1 MLSIPGLPS
10 MLCRVLF
17 CCLQIQATSLFA
29 ADDPRVVWEYS
40 GGFGKSWLAHEGGTK
55 WMAWLGN
62 STSLIHVE
70 EGRTPEFIQ
79 LRAVETGLQVRL
91 YAGRGQ
97 IKRASETQ
105 WKTWSAKGNWVGR
118 DRLPK
123 AAVSFPDYQIRVVYF
138 VPSDREPIAHYDAKI
153 RVLLSYVEEL
163 YRSSP
168 SLRREQLDG
177 LPFEREGDEI
187 QVHLVKASQPVS
199 YFNEGWEKRDGTQ
212 FGRILKY
219 LRENEHDPSRRVTLV
234 IPETW
239 EDTPVEEGW
248 AGHEARATVFP
259 PDGGLAIY
267 SGWILQDRFCAT
279 TVETQRDILFDRTP
293 VIGRKSFT
301 LRNPNS
307 PTFEFVENAIGGV
320 AHELGHALGLPHDYR
335 DPNRNIMANGFRK
348 IQTNFTPRTSPTDF
362 VGFSVDNARLL
373 MSSRYLAKDLKL
385 DDYDPPE
392 VQAGIRATRKPGQL
406 LVTLNLKDN
415 TRLRAAVIVRMDSSG
430 RLLKGMPLRGQ
441 SQVVRE
447 LIDGGINDATE
458 EFRILVTDDGGNT
471 TTTRIPLDQIAK

>member
-1 MLSIPGLPS
+1 MSSRPSQLVLLVSVLLFGLQS
-10 MLCRVLF
+10 KSAD
-17 CCLQIQATSLFA
+17 LQA
-29 ADDPRVVWEYS
+29 ADDPRTVWEYA
-40 GGFGKSWLAHEGGTK
+40 GGYGKSWLAHEGGKK
-55 WMAWLGN
+55 WMVWLGN

-70 EGRTPEFIQ
+70 EERTPEFIQ
-79 LRAVETGLQVRL
+79 LRAVKTGLRVRL
-91 YAGRGQ
+91 YEGRGQ
-97 IKRASETQ
+97 LKRANEDQ
-105 WKTWSAKGNWVGR
+105 WKLWSAKGNWVGR

-123 AAVSFPDYQIRVVYF
+123 AAVSFPDYKIRVGYF
-138 VPSDREPIAHYDAKI
+138 VPSDREPCENYDTKI

-168 SLRREQLDG
+168 TLRPAGLDG
-177 LPFEREGDEI
+177 LPFERDGDQI
-187 QVHLVKASQPVS
+187 RVHLVNASQPAS
-199 YFNEGWEKRDGTQ
+199 YFNAGWEKHNGAR

-219 LRENEHDPSRRVTLV
+219 LRENEHDPSRRLTLV

-239 EDTPVEEGW
+239 EDTPIKEGW
-248 AGHEARATVFP
+248 AGHEARAAILP
-259 PDGGLAIY
+259 PDGGFAVY
-267 SGWILQDRFCAT
+267 SAWFLQDRFCAT
-279 TVETQRDILFDRTP
+279 TLEAQRRLLFDRTP
-293 VIGRKSFT
+293 VIGRKSYT

-348 IQTNFTPRTSPTDF
+348 IQANFDPRTSPANY

-373 MSSRYLAKDLKL
+373 MSSRYLAKGLKL

-392 VQAGIRATRKPGQL
+392 VQAIIRGTHKPGQL
-406 LVTLNLKDN
+406 QVMLNLKDN
-415 TRLRAAVIVRMDSSG
+415 TRLRAAIIMRMDSSG
-430 RLLKGMPLRGQ
+430 RLLKGMPLRGR

-447 LIDGGINDATE
+447 LIAGGINDATR

-471 TTTRIPLDQIAK
+471 TTTRIPIDQIAR

>member
-1 MLSIPGLPS
+1 MSSKPGRLMILASVLIFGLHLDHADLS
-10 MLCRVLF
+10 
-17 CCLQIQATSLFA
+17 A
-29 ADDPRVVWEYS
+29 ADDQRTVWEYS
-40 GGFGKSWLAHEGGTK
+40 GVYGKSWIAHEGGTK
-55 WMAWLGN
+55 WMAWRGN

-70 EGRTPEFIQ
+70 EERTPEFIQ
-79 LRAVETGLQVRL
+79 LRAVTTGLRIRL

-97 IKRASETQ
+97 LKRASETE
-105 WKTWSAKGNWVGR
+105 WKLWSAKGNWVER

-123 AAVSFPDYQIRVVYF
+123 AAVSFPDYRIRVVYF
-138 VPSDREPIAHYDAKI
+138 VPSDREPIENYDTKI

-168 SLRREQLDG
+168 SLRPARLEG
-177 LPFEREGDEI
+177 LPFERDGDQI
-187 QVHLVKASQPVS
+187 RVHLVSADQPAS
-199 YFNEGWEKRDGTQ
+199 YFNAGWEKNDGAQ
-212 FGRILKY
+212 YGRILKY

-248 AGHEARATVFP
+248 AGHEARAGILP
-259 PDGGLAIY
+259 PDGGMAVY
-267 SGWILQDRFCAT
+267 SAWILQNRFCAT
-279 TVETQRDILFDRTP
+279 TIEAQRKLLFDRTP
-293 VIGRKSFT
+293 VIGRKSYT

-348 IQTNFTPRTSPTDF
+348 IQANFNPRTSPANY

-373 MSSRYLAKDLKL
+373 MSSRYLAKRLTL

-392 VQAGIRATRKPGQL
+392 VQAVIRGGRRPGQL

-415 TRLRAAVIVRMDSSG
+415 TRLRAAVIMRMDSSG
-430 RLLKGMPLRGQ
+430 RLLKGMPLRGR

-447 LIDGGINDATE
+447 LIDGGINDATR
-458 EFRILVTDDGGNT
+458 EFRILVTDDGGNMT
-471 TTTRIPLDQIAK
+471 STRIPIDQIAR